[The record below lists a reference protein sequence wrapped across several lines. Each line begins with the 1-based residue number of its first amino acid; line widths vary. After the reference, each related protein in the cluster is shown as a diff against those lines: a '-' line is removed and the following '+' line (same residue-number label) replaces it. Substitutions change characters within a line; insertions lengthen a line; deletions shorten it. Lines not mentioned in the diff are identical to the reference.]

1 MTSLSRLIKSQR
13 TEMPSEPQKMIEIK
27 IIQSEKELIEEQKK
41 EESSQKALLEAERQ
55 KQLDKAYIEADSMI
69 QKAKEESE
77 EIRAQVNEER
87 QAWNEERKLLIEKAH
102 EEGVASGHEEG
113 RQLGYSEYEQ
123 LIEAAKQAV
132 VSSQQEYQNN
142 VQQAEKTILH
152 LAMQTAEKILGQVLQ
167 EHPDMFLPV
176 LQQALKEVYDQK
188 EIQIHVHPVHYP
200 LVVDQK
206 VEFEAMFPVDT
217 LIYIY
222 PNEELEEN
230 GCYIDTKQGR
240 IDVGIDSQLWQLR
253 TQLFEL
259 LEGEEQ

>member
-1 MTSLSRLIKSQR
+1 MSRLIKSQR
-13 TEMPSEPQKMIEIK
+13 AEMISELQKMIEIK
-27 IIQSEKELIEEQKK
+27 VVQSEKELIEEQKQ
-41 EESSQKALLEAERQ
+41 EESNQMAFFEAERQ
-55 KQLDKAYIEADSMI
+55 KRLGEAYAEADSI
-69 QKAKEESE
+69 TQKAREESE

-102 EEGVASGHEEG
+102 EEGVTSGLQEG
-113 RQLGYSEYEQ
+113 QQLGYSEYEQ
-123 LIEAAKQAV
+123 LIAAAKQTV
-132 VSSQQEYQNN
+132 VSSQQEYQKN
-142 VQQAEKTILH
+142 VEQAEKTILH
-152 LAMQTAEKILGQVLQ
+152 LAIQTAEKILGQVLQ

-188 EIQIHVHPVHYP
+188 EIQIHVHPINYP

-206 VEFEAMFPVDT
+206 VEIEAMFPVNT

>member
-1 MTSLSRLIKSQR
+1 MSRLIKSQR
-13 TEMPSEPQKMIEIK
+13 TDMPSEPQKTIQIQV
-27 IIQSEKELIEEQKK
+27 IQSEKELIEEQKK
-41 EESSQKALLEAERQ
+41 EESSQKALLEVERK
-55 KQLDKAYIEADSMI
+55 KQLDEVSIEADSI
-69 QKAKEESE
+69 VQKAREASE

-87 QAWNEERKLLIEKAH
+87 QAWNEERRLLIEKAH
-102 EEGVASGHEEG
+102 EEGVASGQQEG
-113 RQLGYSEYEQ
+113 RQLGYGEYEQ
-123 LIEAAKQAV
+123 LIEAAKQTV

-152 LAMQTAEKILGQVLQ
+152 LAMQTAEKILAQVLQ

-176 LQQALKEVYDQK
+176 LQQALKEVYAQK

-206 VEFEAMFPVDT
+206 AELAAMFPVNT
-217 LIYIY
+217 LMYIY